1 MDYDNEKVR
10 NITDEMR
17 KRVDYGDGVKLNL
30 DGRAVVEFCDRIDAA
45 NEREGDEAEL
55 KWSRIGHDEA
65 VAEFKHS
72 NAAAMRKALEKIVRI
87 AEEWDTPGIHAVQVT
102 LYRILEAARAALAA
116 PARNCDV
123 GTAEEQ
129 DERFDAFCARYYG
142 TNDMSG
148 DNCRICPLSP
158 MECKFAWAQMPYE
171 KEGGRGVK

>member
-72 NAAAMRKALEKIVRI
+72 NAAAMRKALE
-87 AEEWDTPGIHAVQVT
+87 AVKDWFDGDMNGDDADEMDAM
-102 LYRILEAARAALAA
+102 LEKVDAALAA

-129 DERFDAFCARYYG
+129 EERFDAFCARHYG
-142 TNDMSG
+142 TNDMSR

-158 MECKFAWAQMPYE
+158 MGCKLAWAQMPYE